1 MLICR
6 LDAESFTRLFRVL
19 LIGQG
24 ALLSFLSM
32 RKRLVTCENNFFQN
46 MAPKARVITD
56 TDPVG
61 AMSP

>member
-1 MLICR
+1 MLIRR
-6 LDAESFTRLFRVL
+6 LDAESFTTLFRVL

-32 RKRLVTCENNFFQN
+32 RKRLVRTFFFQN
-46 MAPKARVITD
+46 MAPKARVIID

-61 AMSP
+61 AMPP